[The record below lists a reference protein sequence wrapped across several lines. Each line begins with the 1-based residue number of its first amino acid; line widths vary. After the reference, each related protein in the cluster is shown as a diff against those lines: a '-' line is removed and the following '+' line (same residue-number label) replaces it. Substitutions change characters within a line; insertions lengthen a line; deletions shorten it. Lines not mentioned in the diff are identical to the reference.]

1 MALTA
6 LACSG
11 FTFMALE
18 ILFLRELQ
26 ITLGGTLYASS
37 ATLASVMLGLFIG
50 SQLFGRL
57 SRKSPDIGAV
67 FLRLE
72 LALAA
77 AAAATIP
84 ALRALGTAEPWP
96 LRYAASFAV
105 ILVPS
110 ALAGGE
116 LPVAMQFLEPAIAPG
131 ETGFAT
137 GLVYGADTLGA
148 LLGALVL
155 PFLLLPHL
163 GAWRSALLAAA
174 MTLAAALPLWIFAS
188 RARRGS
194 ALAAGAVAAVL
205 VAGLGRS
212 GAAFDLRTAGWVMPA
227 PIPGL
232 KLSFSQDTP
241 YQRIQLFGDLNDD
254 ASDANPRVLV
264 LDGVVENSV
273 PTLPRFRESALLGL
287 ISHPA
292 PRRVLVI
299 GCGDGDF
306 LQAILLDPRVEYLR
320 QVELDASVIRTATV
334 YLTEHP
340 AFSMGGLR
348 HDRRHHLTI
357 GDGRSFLQQ
366 SRETYDLILS
376 DLPHAA
382 HEGAAAFYSAEFFK
396 LAASRLN
403 PGGIF
408 MTHVY
413 RPDKDAPGGRAKAV
427 AALAIAA
434 RTAREAFSE
443 VRVISPFL
451 RPEGADEDW
460 APHWLIASQT
470 PLGAS
475 GADAARRIARLDPKP
490 GWLTPSAYADAWL
503 GAVDLGRYDGWPV
516 STDDRPAILFPELWT
531 KLTPAR
537 DLRPAKS
544 AVKL

>member
-1 MALTA
+1 MRARVGVALTA

-37 ATLASVMLGLFIG
+37 ATLASVMLGLFLG

-57 SRKSPDIGAV
+57 SRNSPDIGAV

-188 RARRGS
+188 RAKRGAALVGG
-194 ALAAGAVAAVL
+194 ALAAIL
-205 VAGLGRS
+205 VAGLGRT
-212 GAAFDLRTAGWVMPA
+212 GAAFDLRTAGWVVPP
-227 PIPGL
+227 PIPQL
-232 KLSFSQDTP
+232 KLSLSQDTP
-241 YQRIQLFGDLNDD
+241 YQRIQLFGDLRGA
-254 ASDANPRVLV
+254 ASDASPRVLV

-273 PTLPRFRESALLGL
+273 PTHPRFRESVLLGL
-287 ISHPA
+287 VSHPD
-292 PRRVLVI
+292 PRSVLVI

-306 LQAILLDPRVEYLR
+306 LQAVLTDPRVQRLT
-320 QVELDASVIRTATV
+320 QVEIDPAVIRTAVVFLKEGGAST
-334 YLTEHP
+334 P
-340 AFSMGGLR
+340 AFWQ
-348 HDRRHHLTI
+348 DRRLRVRI
-357 GDGRSFLQQ
+357 GDGRRFLDEA
-366 SRETYDLILS
+366 RERYDLILS

-413 RPDKDAPGGRAKAV
+413 RPDEDAPGGRAKAV

-434 RTAREAFSE
+434 RTAREAFYE
-443 VRVISPFL
+443 VRVLSPFL
-451 RPEGADEDW
+451 RPAGADEDW
-460 APHWLIASQT
+460 APHWLIASQS

-475 GADAARRIARLDPKP
+475 PADAARRLAKLDPKP
-490 GWLTPSAYADAWL
+490 GWLTPGAYSDAWR
-503 GAVDLGRYDGWPV
+503 GAVDLGGYEGWPV
-516 STDDRPAILFPELWT
+516 S
-531 KLTPAR
+531 
-537 DLRPAKS
+537 
-544 AVKL
+544 